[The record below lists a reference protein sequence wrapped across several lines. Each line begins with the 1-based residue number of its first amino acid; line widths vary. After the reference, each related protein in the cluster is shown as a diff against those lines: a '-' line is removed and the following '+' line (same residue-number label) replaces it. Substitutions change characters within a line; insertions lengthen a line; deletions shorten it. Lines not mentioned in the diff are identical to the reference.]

1 VLVRVEVSVLISY
14 LKAYVHGE
22 LPFYNP
28 PKGIAKLT
36 DWRARR
42 PEVPHVM
49 APFGRMSPVSR
60 P

>member
-1 VLVRVEVSVLISY
+1 MLKDVPVPDVRPGSVLVRVEVSVLISY

-42 PEVPHVM
+42 P
-49 APFGRMSPVSR
+49 
-60 P
+60 